1 MADTKISDLTA
12 LTSLATDDEL
22 VVVDTSETETKR
34 ITKTNLASTIG
45 DGGIDI
51 TIADTINKIGATVIQ
66 NDTTNNPDAVSI
78 TNTADSNALTITQ
91 SGDVG
96 NTRASSGGLFINNT
110 GNPASAMRIYTNE
123 GATSSNPLMAL
134 EVDNTA
140 FDQTV
145 LKITSDGTGSQGL
158 IRLDSPAP
166 EIEFVETD
174 QAAPAGKFEIRVQND
189 MFQLNGRN
197 VGDNAF
203 ENSISFERLADGGRM
218 GLGGDGSPD
227 AMIDINRPNSEEWL
241 FIGNS
246 DGDVLSV
253 NTSGVLTLGDYVG
266 ANGTFGKIQVNS
278 NATSPSSIDLANTIN
293 VGTGTGGANATNKF
307 LGQFGWLSRDSSF
320 TAPKLVAYIGAE
332 ATETYAADADTG
344 SDIVF
349 YTGTDDGT
357 NPTEKFRVSGN
368 GTPLTATQAVVTETN
383 FKKYIALDSS
393 TIWVSDGTTAEG
405 ALTGVEGDMCLNGGT
420 GAGQAAY
427 CDANGT
433 NWTDM

>member
-51 TIADTINKIGATVIQ
+51 TIADTINEIGATVIQ